1 MKKIIAA
8 ALSLILLLS
17 CCAALAETA
26 EKTQLGTISMNG
38 EFKLQCSLPED
49 YRLMITKKND
59 LFLSAVLS
67 SPDPAKPMMQLIIG
81 YDDMY
86 ANVKRMNDLSEEDL
100 MIIAASFEED
110 IVEISYTET
119 AYGTLLMVAREVG
132 DDTTDFI
139 SFISVYEGY
148 MIEFLV
154 VPGEEAAELTDE
166 QIQTCID
173 FLSELDFIPL
183 G

>member
-8 ALSLILLLS
+8 ALSMILLLS

-38 EFKLQCSLPED
+38 EFKLECNLPED

-67 SPDPAKPMMQLIIG
+67 SPDPTKPMMQLIIG
-81 YDDMY
+81 YDDLY
-86 ANVKRMNDLSEEDL
+86 ANVKRMNDLSEDDL
-100 MIIAASFEED
+100 KIIAASFVED
-110 IVEISYTET
+110 VVEISYTET
-119 AYGTLLMVAREVG
+119 SHGTLLMVAREIAD
-132 DDTTDFI
+132 DDTDFV
-139 SFISVYEGY
+139 SFISIYEGY

-154 VPGEEAAELTDE
+154 VPGDNATELTDE

-173 FLSELDFIPL
+173 FLSDLDFISID
-183 G
+183 